1 VFYLVNAPCG
11 TSSNFFSLHITVTMK
26 MIVKATTKTDMVVFW
41 EIMVGMII
49 FGRMQMCKFSY
60 SFVQVVQQIIT
71 YIDANLDFFQ
81 IFLIDTLLTAVV
93 IEANRYVR

>member
-1 VFYLVNAPCG
+1 
-11 TSSNFFSLHITVTMK
+11 MK
-26 MIVKATTKTDMVVFW
+26 MIVKATMKTDMVGFW

-49 FGRMQMCKFSY
+49 FRQMQMCKFNY
-60 SFVQVVQQIIT
+60 TFVQVVLQIIT

-93 IEANRYVR
+93 IETNRYVR